1 MVAAPGIQRADSL
14 QLDQVIDDY
23 DHQLSPHN
31 KRAINPNFTVYV
43 PTTPVTQP
51 KYENPASIFLA
62 GSIEMGKAIQ
72 WQEHLTKE
80 LRDFEVT
87 VCNPRR
93 GQWSMNLNPGAT
105 DDLFNHQVEWE
116 LAALEAVDV
125 IVFFFD
131 KNTLSPVTMLELG
144 LWAQSG
150 KVVVCCHKDFW
161 KSGNIHHVCK
171 KYNVPYVKD
180 YADFILLVRKRLDDV
195 LELNRLKA
203 KDADVLMSVGG
214 ELAKNTLK
222 FADKLREERETED
235 KKAEKELEKA
245 GLSKTAVST
254 IHQYQKYI
262 RPARKAF
269 TDATESLEELEQE
282 RLWNKLCSFK

>member
-1 MVAAPGIQRADSL
+1 MVAAPGIKRADSL
-14 QLDQVIDDY
+14 QLDQVIDDK

-31 KRAINPNFTVYV
+31 RREKHPNFTVYV

-62 GSIEMGKAIQ
+62 GSIEMGAAIQ

-80 LRDFEVT
+80 LRDLEAT

-93 GQWSMNLNPGAT
+93 GQWSTSLNPGAM
-105 DDLFNHQVEWE
+105 DDLFKHQVEWE

-171 KYNVPYVKD
+171 RYNVPYVMD
-180 YADFILLVRKRLDDV
+180 YADFIPLVRKRLDDAGK
-195 LELNRLKA
+195 LNQLKA
-203 KDADVLMSVGG
+203 KNADVLMSVGG
-214 ELAKNTLK
+214 ELAKDTLVLAK
-222 FADKLREERETED
+222 KLREEREIED
-235 KKAEKELEKA
+235 NKAEKESEKTS
-245 GLSKTAVST
+245 LSRTAMST

-269 TDATESLEELEQE
+269 KDDMARLEESEQE
-282 RLWNKLCSFK
+282 RLWNKLCSFN